1 MLNRI
6 RSACCAMLVVCF
18 VSSAPVFAGECD
30 PVWSE
35 GLAGNGPLLLSP
47 GAAGVNCAIVFDD
60 GTGPALY
67 IGGDFQDFNGVPGT
81 RGIARWDGSSWSSVG
96 GGLDGNGRAQDFAI
110 YDDGTGPAL
119 FVGGQF
125 AGAGGVANTNGVARW
140 DGSSWSPAQSGTPLS
155 GAVFA
160 LEVAN
165 LNNGEGTR
173 LYAAG
178 QLGSNAIRKLDLNTG
193 NWVIV
198 GTTNNGGTVWDLQ
211 AFTEAGVSYLFAGG
225 SFTTVNSSSRV
236 SLARYDGTTWSSAG
250 NTNAFGTVFDLH
262 VHDDG
267 NGPALYAGG
276 LFTSIGSVQVSKIA
290 KRVANNNWQAL
301 GAGIGGPQPCPS
313 CQVLCWSMA
322 TFDDGSGPALYAAGN
337 FSVVDGQPIYRLA
350 KWKDGAW
357 SAVGSGPGGQGQEP
371 APVVRAMTTF
381 NGCGG
386 LAPGAPEVLFLVGK
400 FETMNGIDN
409 KAVAQLSACS
419 SGVLGDLNGDG
430 AVDLDD
436 LNLVLTNFGQATGV
450 GDVDGNCFVDLDDLN
465 IVLTNFGVGS

>member
-1 MLNRI
+1 MWSQGLGGSGPVYPI
-6 RSACCAMLVVCF
+6 AG
-18 VSSAPVFAGECD
+18 SS
-30 PVWSE
+30 
-35 GLAGNGPLLLSP
+35 GPTCS
-47 GAAGVNCAIVFDD
+47 IVFDD

-67 IGGDFQDFNGVPGT
+67 IGGDFPEFNGVPGT
-81 RGIARWDGSSWSSVG
+81 QGIAKWDGSSWSSVG
-96 GGLDGNGRAQDFAI
+96 GGMNANGRVHAFAI

-119 FVGGQF
+119 YVGGAF
-125 AGAGGVANTNGVARW
+125 TGAGGVANTNSVARW
-140 DGSSWSPAQSGTPLS
+140 DGTSWSPAQTGTPLS
-155 GAVFA
+155 GAVYA

-165 LNNGEGTR
+165 LNEAEGPR

-178 QLGSNAIRKLDLNTG
+178 SLGSNAIRKLDLNTG

-198 GTTNNGGTVWDLQ
+198 GTTNNGGFVWDLQ
-211 AFTEAGVSYLFAGG
+211 AFTEAGVSYLFAAGT
-225 SFTTVNSSSRV
+225 FTTINSSSRV
-236 SLARYDGTTWSSAG
+236 SLARYNGTTWSSAG
-250 NTNAFGTVFDLH
+250 NTNAFGSVYELH

-290 KRVANNNWQAL
+290 KRTPAGGWQAL
-301 GAGIGGPQPCPS
+301 GAGIGGPQPCPT

-409 KAVAQLSACS
+409 RSVAQLSACS
-419 SGVLGDLNGDG
+419 GGVLGDLNGDG
-430 AVDLDD
+430 TVNLPD
-436 LNLVLTNFGQATGV
+436 LNLVLANFGQNTSV
-450 GDVDGNCFVDLDDLN
+450 GDVNGDCVVNLVDLNL
-465 IVLTNFGVGS
+465 ILANFGNFGG